1 MKLRPIAF
9 ACLLVLSL
17 VACKSGEK
25 KDAPG
30 TGGGGDRRPSGPPP
44 VFDAVLATSYN
55 VNRKIEAPGTVMPA
69 ENTDL
74 HPEASG
80 RVVAINFKEGSM
92 VSAGTLLVK
101 LFDGDLQAQLKK
113 LEVQLKV
120 AEATE
125 KRQKE
130 LLALNGTSQQDY
142 DIASLN
148 VSNIKADM
156 ELVKVNIAKTELR
169 APFTGRLGLRNI
181 SLGAYVTPQTI
192 VTNIAQTAN
201 VKVEF
206 EVPEQYASE
215 MTPGKNVTIR
225 TTATGRTYNATII
238 AAQNTIAQETR
249 NLSVRAG
256 VTNSDAML
264 TPGAFVQV
272 GIQVGGAKQAI
283 MIPTQAVL
291 PSTRFK
297 NVIVSENGN
306 AVFKVVTTGYRDS
319 ARVEI
324 TSGLNVGDTII
335 TNGLLTIKDGMP
347 VKTRLKK

>member
-9 ACLLVLSL
+9 ASFLLLTL
-17 VACKSGEK
+17 FACKTDEK
-25 KDAPG
+25 KEAP
-30 TGGGGDRRPSGPPP
+30 GGGGGERRPGGPPP
-44 VFDAVLATSYN
+44 VFDAVLATSFQ
-55 VNRKIEAPGTVMPA
+55 VDRKIEAPGTVLPA

-101 LFDGDLQAQLKK
+101 LFDGDLQAQLRK
-113 LEVQLKV
+113 LDVQLKV

-130 LLALNGTSQQDY
+130 LLAINGTSQQDY

-156 ELVKVNIAKTELR
+156 ELVKVTIAKTELR

-192 VTNIAQTAN
+192 VTNIAQTSN
-201 VKVEF
+201 LKVEF
-206 EVPEQYASE
+206 AVPEQYAFE
-215 MTPGKNVTIR
+215 MVPGKTVSIR
-225 TTATGRTYNATII
+225 TTSTRRTYNATIL

-249 NLSVRAG
+249 NLSVRAL
-256 VTNSDAML
+256 VSNSDAML
-264 TPGAFVQV
+264 TPGSFVQV
-272 GIQVGGAKQAI
+272 GIQVGGAKEAI
-283 MIPTQAVL
+283 MIPTQAVV

-297 NVIVSENGN
+297 NVIVSENGI
-306 AVFKVVTTGYRDS
+306 AVFKVVNTGFRDS

-335 TNGLLTIKDGMP
+335 TNGLLTIKEGMP

>member
-9 ACLLVLSL
+9 ASFLLLTL
-17 VACKSGEK
+17 FACKTDEK
-25 KDAPG
+25 KEAP
-30 TGGGGDRRPSGPPP
+30 GGGGGERRPGGPPP
-44 VFDAVLATSYN
+44 VFDAVLATSFQ
-55 VNRKIEAPGTVMPA
+55 VDRKIEAPGTVLPA

-101 LFDGDLQAQLKK
+101 LFDGDLQAQLRK
-113 LEVQLKV
+113 LDVQLKV

-130 LLALNGTSQQDY
+130 LLAINGTSQQDY

-192 VTNIAQTAN
+192 VTNIAQTSN
-201 VKVEF
+201 LKVEF
-206 EVPEQYASE
+206 AVPEQYAFE
-215 MTPGKNVTIR
+215 MVPGKTVSIR
-225 TTATGRTYNATII
+225 TTSTRRTYNATIL

-249 NLSVRAG
+249 NLSVRAL
-256 VTNSDAML
+256 VSNSDAML
-264 TPGAFVQV
+264 TPGSFVQV
-272 GIQVGGAKQAI
+272 GIQVGGAKEAI
-283 MIPTQAVL
+283 MIPTQAVV

-297 NVIVSENGN
+297 NVIVSENGK
-306 AVFKVVTTGYRDS
+306 AVFKVVNTGFRDS

-335 TNGLLTIKDGMP
+335 TNGLLTIKEGMP

>member
-1 MKLRPIAF
+1 MKLRPIAI
-9 ACLLVLSL
+9 ASLLLL
-17 VACKSGEK
+17 TLFACKSEQKKEGPGGAGEK
-25 KDAPG
+25 
-30 TGGGGDRRPSGPPP
+30 RPAGPPP
-44 VFDAVLATSYN
+44 VFDAVLAASFH
-55 VNRKIEAPGTVMPA
+55 VDRKIEAPGTVMPA

-92 VSAGTLLVK
+92 VNAGTLLVK
-101 LFDGDLQAQLKK
+101 LFDGDLQAQLRK

-130 LLALNGTSQQDY
+130 LLAINGTSQQDY

-192 VTNIAQTAN
+192 VTNIAQTTN

-215 MTPGKNVTIR
+215 MTPGKLVNIR
-225 TTATGRTYNATII
+225 TTATGRTYSATIL
-238 AAQNTIAQETR
+238 ASQNTIAQETR
-249 NLSVRAG
+249 NLSVRAM
-256 VTNSDAML
+256 VSKADVML

-272 GIQVGGAKQAI
+272 GIQVGGAKEAI
-283 MIPTQAVL
+283 MIPTQAVV

-297 NVIVSENGN
+297 NVIVSENGK
-306 AVFKVVTTGYRDS
+306 AVFKVVNTGYRDS

-335 TNGLLTIKDGMP
+335 TTGLLTIKEGMP
-347 VKTRLKK
+347 VKAKLKQ

>member
-9 ACLLVLSL
+9 ASFLLLTL
-17 VACKSGEK
+17 FACKSEEK
-25 KDAPG
+25 KETP
-30 TGGGGDRRPSGPPP
+30 GGGGGERRPGGPPP
-44 VFDAVLATSYN
+44 VFDAVLATSFQ
-55 VNRKIEAPGTVMPA
+55 VDRKIEAPGTVLPA

-101 LFDGDLQAQLKK
+101 LFDGDLQAQLRK
-113 LEVQLKV
+113 LDVQLKV

-130 LLALNGTSQQDY
+130 LLAINGTSQQDY

-192 VTNIAQTAN
+192 VTNIAQTN
-201 VKVEF
+201 NLKVEF
-206 EVPEQYASE
+206 AVPEQYAFE
-215 MTPGKNVTIR
+215 MVPGKAVSIR
-225 TTATGRTYNATII
+225 TTATRRNYNATIL
-238 AAQNTIAQETR
+238 AAQNTIAQQTR
-249 NLSVRAG
+249 NLSVRAL
-256 VTNSDAML
+256 VSNSDAML
-264 TPGAFVQV
+264 TPGSFVQV
-272 GIQVGGAKQAI
+272 GIQVGGAKEAI
-283 MIPTQAVL
+283 MIPTQAVV

-297 NVIVSENGN
+297 NVIVSENGK
-306 AVFKVVTTGYRDS
+306 AAFKVVTTGYRDS

-324 TSGLNVGDTII
+324 TSGLSVGDTII
-335 TNGLLTIKDGMP
+335 TNGLLTIKEGMP
-347 VKTRLKK
+347 VKTRFKK

>member
-9 ACLLVLSL
+9 TCFLLLTL
-17 VACKSGEK
+17 FACKSEEK
-25 KDAPG
+25 KEAP
-30 TGGGGDRRPSGPPP
+30 GGGGAEKRPGGPPA
-44 VFDAVLATSYN
+44 VFDAVLATSFQ
-55 VNRKIEAPGTVMPA
+55 VDRKIEAPGTVLPA

-101 LFDGDLQAQLKK
+101 LFDGDLQAQLRK
-113 LEVQLKV
+113 LDVQLKV

-130 LLALNGTSQQDY
+130 LLAINGTSQQDY

-192 VTNIAQTAN
+192 VTNIAQTSN

-206 EVPEQYASE
+206 AVPEQYAFE
-215 MTPGKNVTIR
+215 MVPGKTVSIR
-225 TTATGRTYNATII
+225 TTATRRNYNATIV

-249 NLSVRAG
+249 NLSVRAL
-256 VTNSDAML
+256 VSNSDVML
-264 TPGAFVQV
+264 TPGSFVQV
-272 GIQVGGAKQAI
+272 GIQVGGAKEAI

-297 NVIVSENGN
+297 NVIVSENGK
-306 AVFKVVTTGYRDS
+306 ATFKVVTTGYRDS

-335 TNGLLTIKDGMP
+335 TNGLLTLKDGMP